1 MQRHQQEVE
10 QHYRTMREREK
21 ERNRAADRLR
31 VLSRAGGQRDG
42 HFCCRWGS
50 MAFWNIIS
58 RLIGCDVP
66 WGTWEVDGS
75 TQHSPARRT
84 PTVPESKGLW
94 CRPCSKLTYRKR
106 GMLGCEAHSR
116 VWDSTDSHPTDRVCL
131 CVFPFCN
138 IHISH
143 IDVYVCVH
151 HCYWSS
157 AGQTVSSSWTPQ
169 RRESAHSSS
178 CLCVSSTWC
187 HCQSQPAGT
196 TPTLNSEPPAFP
208 TPTETERKSKRKRQS
223 KSPESNKSTV
233 KYGMEA
239 RDESVFRRRF
249 DWNTWG
255 SVCVCGA
262 TLTAG
267 STATSYFSRM
277 ANCSW
282 MGGIWLSILL
292 RSPCR
297 VSRSFRLSPKS
308 GRVWG
313 GWDTLKTHMQPMTLS
328 AW

>member
-1 MQRHQQEVE
+1 MCRGARGRLMALPSTP
-10 QHYRTMREREK
+10 QHAEYPRSQKAKACGAAHVANWPTEK
-21 ERNRAADRLR
+21 EA
-31 VLSRAGGQRDG
+31 
-42 HFCCRWGS
+42 C
-50 MAFWNIIS
+50 
-58 RLIGCDVP
+58 
-66 WGTWEVDGS
+66 WEV
-75 TQHSPARRT
+75 
-84 PTVPESKGLW
+84 
-94 CRPCSKLTYRKR
+94 KLTV
-106 GMLGCEAHSR
+106 GSETALTVILLTA
-116 VWDSTDSHPTDRVCL
+116 CL

-143 IDVYVCVH
+143 IDVYVCIH